1 MIGNLSEE
9 MLDLVLET
17 LPVQISVL
25 DADDK
30 VVAWNKHATRIFKRA
45 EAVLGRDVKDCHPK
59 KSLDKVQTLLREM
72 KAGTRDKAGFWIDLA
87 LEPGGEKHK
96 ILIEYFALRRAD
108 GRYLGCV
115 ECSQE
120 IADLQA
126 LRGEKRLLD

>member
-25 DADDK
+25 DADDR
-30 VVAWNKHATRIFKRA
+30 VAGWNKHATRIFKRP

-96 ILIEYFALRRAD
+96 ILIEYFALRSAD

-120 IADLQA
+120 ISDIQA